1 MKKDERFNQ
10 LLNLALPRLE
20 KLWQRANTVPEEQE
34 ALMWESIDQLSSAFE
49 AVSIAME
56 ELQLQNEELEALN
69 QSLAAEC
76 RRYHDLFDFAPSGYL
91 VTDLDAIIQ
100 QANQTA
106 AGLLNVPKT
115 SYLVGKPLYAFVAE
129 EARYDFYTQLH
140 HVQSGKE
147 VKGWEV
153 QLQPRHSVPLPT
165 MCTVGIAQDS
175 QGQPASLRWLLQDVL
190 ECKQLVSNDR

>member
-1 MKKDERFNQ
+1 MKKDERLNQ

-91 VTDLDAIIQ
+91 VTDLNAIIQ

-106 AGLLNVPKT
+106 AGLLNIPKT
-115 SYLVGKPLYAFVAE
+115 SYLMGKPLYLFMAE

-140 HVQSGKE
+140 HLQTGKE
-147 VKGWEV
+147 VKGWKI
-153 QLQPRHSVPLPT
+153 QLQPYQGDSLST
-165 MCTVGIAQDS
+165 MCTVGIVQDS
-175 QGQPASLRWLLQDVL
+175 QGQPVSLRWLLQDVVEL
-190 ECKQLVSNDR
+190 SQAEVCL